1 MLIFDVFH
9 AVLLFVALTLGA
21 VLSILLAAALVHT
34 FVLHALSF
42 IVTLHVPLYVEIVQL
57 HHATFIDDH
66 VSVLHANVHV
76 TIPFVGVLNVGLYVH
91 VPHTGSTLSNLYV
104 PLTTLL
110 FPATSYAHTY
120 KYLVHSTLSVILA
133 LFAYVVPFDQQCAN
147 VALAFHVQ

>member
-1 MLIFDVFH
+1 MLIFDVLH

-21 VLSILLAAALVHT
+21 VLSILLAAALVQV

-104 PLTTLL
+104 PLHAAVFHAL
-110 FPATSYAHTY
+110 SYSHKC
-120 KYLVHSTLSVILA
+120 KYLVHSVLFISLA
-133 LFAYVVPFDQQCAN
+133 PLLYAVPFDQHCAN
-147 VALAFHVQ
+147 VVLLLVVQ

>member
-104 PLTTLL
+104 PLAILL
-110 FPATSYAHTY
+110 LHATSYAHIY
-120 KYLVHSTLSVILA
+120 KYLVHSVLSVI
-133 LFAYVVPFDQQCAN
+133 VSPFVYCVHPAQHCAN
-147 VALAFHVQ
+147 VAFVTHVQ

>member
-1 MLIFDVFH
+1 MFE
-9 AVLLFVALTLGA
+9 LLSALTLGA

-76 TIPFVGVLNVGLYVH
+76 TFPFVHVLNVGLYVH

-104 PLTTLL
+104 PLAILL

-120 KYLVHSTLSVILA
+120 KYLIHSTSSVILV
-133 LFAYVVPFDQQCAN
+133 LFVYCVPFAQHCAN
-147 VALAFHVQ
+147 VAFVTHVQ

>member
-1 MLIFDVFH
+1 MFE
-9 AVLLFVALTLGA
+9 LLSALTLGA

-76 TIPFVGVLNVGLYVH
+76 TIQFVGVVNAGVYVH

-104 PLTTLL
+104 PLVILL
-110 FPATSYAHTY
+110 LHATSYAHTY
-120 KYLVHSTLSVILA
+120 KYLVHSVLSVIVSP
-133 LFAYVVPFDQQCAN
+133 FEYCVPFAQHCAN
-147 VALAFHVQ
+147 VAFVTHVQ